1 MKIAVGACSR
11 TGLVRSVNEDAM
23 LIRTAD
29 CGALF
34 LVADGIG
41 GREHGE
47 VVSGMLRDG
56 YAQWWEQR
64 FLPASAR
71 RTFPSAIGEIKNVLF
86 RMNREVVERYGEA
99 AAGST
104 LALLFL
110 FRGNCLY
117 LSAGD
122 SRIYLARRFSFRQVT
137 VDDVVGNKNER
148 GPSSIDSAHGK
159 LLGALGISAVPA
171 FNIRTDELLKHDRFF
186 LCSDGVYRYLS
197 PEMLSRRMLH
207 RRQNPDR
214 LITDFSQEIER
225 NGARDNY
232 TMIYIQVKDAGDR
245 F

>member
-1 MKIAVGACSR
+1 MKLAVGACSK
-11 TGLVRSVNEDAM
+11 TGLVRSINEDAM

-47 VVSGMLRDG
+47 IVSGMLRDG

-64 FLPASAR
+64 FLPNNAR
-71 RTFPSAIGEIKNVLF
+71 MTFPGAIGEIKNVLF
-86 RMNREVVERYGEA
+86 QLNRDVVGRYGEA

-104 LALLFL
+104 LALLLL

-122 SRIYLARRFSFRQVT
+122 SRIYLARGFSFRQAT
-137 VDDVVGNKNER
+137 VDDVAGNGNDKDPLSA
-148 GPSSIDSAHGK
+148 GSSQGK

-171 FNIRTDELLKHDRFF
+171 FNIRTDVLKNHDRFF

-197 PEMLSRRMLH
+197 PGTLSRRMLYG
-207 RRQNPDR
+207 RPDPDR
-214 LITDFSQEIER
+214 LIAGFSQEIEH
-225 NGARDNY
+225 NGACDNY
-232 TMIYIQVKDAGDR
+232 TMIYVR
-245 F
+245 MESL